1 MKVKDYKG
9 ENLKGL
15 KIKIPKR
22 FEDDYQ
28 KIKGVMYL
36 EGVWQGGVWLKK
48 SQDDDET
55 RIYPLCIN
63 PKEVLNF
70 TIVK

>member
-9 ENLKGL
+9 GNLIG
-15 KIKIPKR
+15 IRVQIPKR

-28 KIKGVMYL
+28 NIKGKMYL
-36 EGVWQGGVWLKK
+36 HGVWQGGVWLKK
-48 SQDDDET
+48 SLEEDET
-55 RIYPLCIN
+55 RIYPLCID
-63 PKEVLNF
+63 PREVLNF